1 MKGRKLTLVCPANGM
16 PRPTITWYRGGEK
29 MVNEDNYVSKG
40 NTLIIWDLSVF
51 DTDRYT
57 CVAENYAG
65 SDAATSTLK
74 VHGMIMIIELFSVT

>member
-1 MKGRKLTLVCPANGM
+1 MR
-16 PRPTITWYRGGEK
+16 
-29 MVNEDNYVSKG
+29 NEENYLIEG

-65 SDAATSTLK
+65 SDAATSTVK
-74 VHGMIMIIELFSVT
+74 VHGTFTIIKNVETVLRWFV